1 MPIVPTA
8 TPFSKQITAPALQT
22 SPNRNC
28 EELKINVTRCRQRTP
43 AGSNR
48 GSQPEET
55 NVMRTKPATCH
66 PQPGTCFLIENPRLE
81 FILNPIS
88 STQIAFLIEKKQD
101 FLTRQTPENG

>member
-8 TPFSKQITAPALQT
+8 TPFSKQNTAPALQT

-28 EELKINVTRCRQRTP
+28 KELKINVTRCKQRTP

-48 GSQPEET
+48 GSQQGET

-66 PQPGTCFLIENPRLE
+66 PTCFLIENPRLE
-81 FILNPIS
+81 FVLNPIS
-88 STQIAFLIEKKQD
+88 STQIAFLIEKKGG
-101 FLTRQTPENG
+101 FFNSPSA